1 MLGLWSKLK
10 YTIRQ
15 FRRDETGRAD
25 VKDERR
31 KGVSKMKD
39 STALKEAEESM
50 RDAFIRLKIK
60 IVMLEKENQ
69 SLKNRLEM
77 HSRGE

>member
-1 MLGLWSKLK
+1 
-10 YTIRQ
+10 
-15 FRRDETGRAD
+15 
-25 VKDERR
+25 
-31 KGVSKMKD
+31 MKD
-39 STALKEAEESM
+39 CTLKEAEESM
-50 RDAFIRLKIK
+50 RDAFIRLKVK